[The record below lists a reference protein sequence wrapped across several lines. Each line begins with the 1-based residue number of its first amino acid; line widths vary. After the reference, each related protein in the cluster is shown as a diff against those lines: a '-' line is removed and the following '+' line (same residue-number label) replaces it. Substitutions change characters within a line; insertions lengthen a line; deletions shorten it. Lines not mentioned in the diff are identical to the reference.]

1 MKKGVWLGILCCLLL
16 FAGCNEGVVNDPNEW
31 IPKSTPA
38 SEENITAEPVLTEA
52 PLQTP
57 DNTDVTDIEDN
68 IVDNSAV
75 TVTKGTSL
83 YTAEELYTALETP
96 DGRVLS
102 DMLWE
107 NQKNS
112 GIYQCTEKKLKDKNL
127 LTYYISSSEGDDDN
141 SGRTPEEPKKSLSVF
156 SGASNI
162 NVMLKCGDTFSME
175 DSFYVGNNVILGAY
189 GDGARPVLD
198 FYRPLELEWKKVKGE
213 KNVWSADLS
222 EVKGLYN
229 GTKNKSDCNIGHLI
243 IDGEANWK
251 RLVLENAEEQSYP
264 ELLGN
269 RKDGCFAVDWTQSVM
284 YLFSKTN
291 PNSLQISYALP
302 QHGLTVQNVTGAEVL
317 GLEIK
322 GAGFH
327 GISLSQA
334 TDIAISGC
342 YIHHIGGALLKDRG
356 PRYGNAIE
364 LWDSGSRLS
373 VTYNMAEWIYDTCYT
388 NQGNTSNMTQRDL
401 LFSNN
406 LGRFSFWGIETWGD
420 GASVNEFSN
429 IVYEDN
435 LLMYACD
442 ITNPEAAV
450 YVNEGEQTMD
460 AEGTFYSEYPAYVT
474 YRGDASS
481 YPYNQMSLLNA
492 ANARKKEALTIRDNV
507 FWGTKRLLTLLKLA
521 KNQELCF
528 DLQDN
533 LFYAEIPEAA
543 CVFRYTH
550 TDNSRTFTKVLGVA
564 SNQTV
569 LQVTGEEIPELFEQ
583 AEEAVKEKLYAIAT
597 ASE

>member
-1 MKKGVWLGILCCLLL
+1 MKKGVWVSVLLCLLL
-16 FAGCNEGVVNDPNEW
+16 FAGCSEGVVNDPNEW

-38 SEENITAEPVLTEA
+38 SEENITSAPVLTEEPTQA
-52 PLQTP
+52 P
-57 DNTDVTDIEDN
+57 DNTDKTDNE
-68 IVDNSAV
+68 DNSAV
-75 TVTKGTSL
+75 TVTKTTTL
-83 YTAEELYTALETP
+83 YTAEELYAALENP

-127 LTYYISSSEGDDDN
+127 LTYYVSSSEGDDDN

-162 NVMLKCGDTFSME
+162 NIMLKCGDVFSMN
-175 DSFYVGNNVILGAY
+175 DSFYVGNNVLLGAY

-198 FYRPLELEWKKVKGE
+198 FYQPLEAEWKKVKGE
-213 KNVWSADLS
+213 KRVWCADLS
-222 EVKGLYN
+222 EVKELNN
-229 GTKNKSDCNIGHLI
+229 GTRNKSDCNIGHLM
-243 IDGEANWK
+243 IDREVNWK
-251 RLVLENAEEQSYP
+251 RLVLENAEEQNYP
-264 ELLGN
+264 ELMGE
-269 RKDGCFAVDWTQSVM
+269 RKDGCFAIDWERATL
-284 YLFSKTN
+284 YLYSEKD
-291 PNSLQISYALP
+291 PNAFEILYALP
-302 QHGLTVQNVTGAEVL
+302 QHGLTIQNVTGAEIL

-327 GISLSQA
+327 GVSLSHV
-334 TDIAISGC
+334 TDITVSGC

-364 LWDSGSRLS
+364 LWDSGARVS

-388 NQGNTSNMTQRDL
+388 NQGNTVNMTQRDL
-401 LFSNN
+401 LFANN

-420 GASVNEFSN
+420 GASMNEFSN

-442 ITNPEAAV
+442 ITNPEEAV
-450 YVNEGEQTMD
+450 YVNEGEQSMN
-460 AEGTFYSEYPAYVT
+460 AEGVIYSEYPAYVT

-492 ANARKKEALTIRDNV
+492 SNARKKESLMICDNV

-528 DLQDN
+528 GLQDN

-543 CVFRYTH
+543 CVFRYTD
-550 TDNSRTFTKVLGVA
+550 TDNSRIFTKVLGVA

-569 LQVTGEEIPELFEQ
+569 LQVKGEVFPEIFEQ
-583 AEEAVKEKLYAIAT
+583 AEKAVKEKLYAIAT
-597 ASE
+597 ATE